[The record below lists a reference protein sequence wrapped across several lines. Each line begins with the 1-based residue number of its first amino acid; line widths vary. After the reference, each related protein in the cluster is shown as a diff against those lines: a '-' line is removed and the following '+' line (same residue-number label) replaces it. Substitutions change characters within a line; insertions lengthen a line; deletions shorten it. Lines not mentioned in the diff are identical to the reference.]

1 MATYRF
7 YQLDVFTDRP
17 LSGNPLAVFPEA
29 AGLDD
34 ARMQGLARE
43 MNLSETSFVFP
54 SQRATRRL
62 RFFTPTAEVPLP
74 GHPTVGTWWLLAT
87 LGEIDLPD
95 EGTHEVTQETQAG
108 VLPIE
113 IRMSGGA
120 PDMVVMTQAP
130 PEFGAKVK
138 DTRRLAELLG
148 GGPGLIPE
156 QATPQVVSTG
166 ISQLMIP
173 TASLAALEALPTGG
187 KGGELAAFLREFGT
201 DCAMCYATETTSPE
215 ATVHCRMFA
224 PGLGVPEDPATGSA
238 SGALGAYLVHYGI
251 VSPRDDVAR
260 VVVEQGLEIGR
271 PSRIDVRVETAPD
284 GSVREVQVGGQAV
297 TFIEGEVRL

>member
-1 MATYRF
+1 VTTYQF
-7 YQLDVFTDRP
+7 HQLDVFTDRA

-34 ARMQGLARE
+34 AHMQALARE

-54 SQRATRRL
+54 SKRATRRL

-113 IRMSGGA
+113 IQMAGGA
-120 PDMVVMTQAP
+120 PKLVVMTQAP
-130 PEFGAKVK
+130 PEFGPVVQ
-138 DTRRLAELLG
+138 DTHRLAELLG
-148 GGPGLIPE
+148 GGSDLIPE
-156 QATPQVVSTG
+156 AASPQVVSTG
-166 ISQLMIP
+166 IPQLMIP
-173 TASLAALEALPTGG
+173 TASLAALEALPSGG
-187 KGGELAAFLREFGT
+187 KGGELAAFLREFDT
-201 DCAMCYATETTSPE
+201 DCAMCYATETKSPE

-238 SGALGAYLVHYGI
+238 SGALGAYLVHHGI
-251 VSPRDDVAR
+251 VSPSDGAAR
-260 VVVEQGLEIGR
+260 VVVEQGIEIGR
-271 PSRIDVRVETAPD
+271 ASRIDVRIATTPEGAV
-284 GSVREVQVGGQAV
+284 GEVQVGGQAV